1 MPPPITTTSAVLMI
15 RDSPPLALHGL
26 ALGLADRQ
34 RRQFAQR
41 DRLHRR
47 TQAIVAHLVRP
58 RAALF
63 GDQLRH
69 REAAEP
75 ALAGPHAATQESLHL
90 VGALAAHARGLA
102 DLLRGH
108 FLTSADDRIA
118 FGLAQRCYRPIELVE
133 ESATHLLA
141 LQPLLR
147 GLRIGDL

>member
-1 MPPPITTTSAVLMI
+1 MPPPITTTSTVLMI

-47 TQAIVAHLVRP
+47 TQAIVAHLVRR

-75 ALAGPHAATQESLHL
+75 ALAGSHAAAQEGLHL
-90 VGALAAHARGLA
+90 VRALAAHARGLA

-108 FLTSADDRIA
+108 FLAPASNRIA
-118 FGLAQRCYRPIELVE
+118 LGLAQGGHRSIELVE
-133 ESATHLLA
+133 ESAAHLLA
-141 LQPLLR
+141 L
-147 GLRIGDL
+147 